1 MILLRD
7 YKKRKIRFTFER
19 IKHLEDS
26 HPEMKNQIS
35 RINETLESPDCII
48 KSKTDFSVE
57 MFYKYYESTPVKEKY
72 LCVVVKFKDDDNFI
86 ITSYFTDTIKK
97 GVQLWKKK

>member
-1 MILLRD
+1 MILLTD

-48 KSKTDFSVE
+48 KSKSDLSVE
-57 MFYKYYESTPVKEKY
+57 MFYKYYESR
-72 LCVVVKFKDDDNFI
+72 L
-86 ITSYFTDTIKK
+86 
-97 GVQLWKKK
+97 